1 MNQVPSCSAI
11 DTGFFITTSGGVK
24 TCCSGQYDLGSI
36 RSQSVIEIFDSEKY
50 IDVRNALVN
59 HQSAD
64 YCKQCDRQESIALG
78 SSQKTIFNQSLP
90 SVGQRKIKQIDIR
103 WSNLCNLACRYCNPH
118 DSSEWAKLHNIPIE
132 SLNRS
137 YIQSVFDTVSENL
150 DYLEEVYLLGG
161 EPLLQKHNET
171 LLDLISGK
179 QKILVV
185 TNLSVNLE
193 KNNVYQKLKK
203 FQNISWSLSF
213 ENVGD
218 KFEYV
223 RHGANWQKFL
233 NNIQILRD
241 DFGTGKIDFHPV
253 YSVWSAVA
261 LDEFYDFAHTF
272 GDFKITWQL
281 CNDAFQSGYDIFTH
295 NEKIKS
301 EAIRQIEKTNVG
313 SSANFFSKVKDK
325 LQTSEGVPQ
334 QNQKF
339 LNWIAESETLLSPN
353 KTFAELWPNLYRLLS
368 E

>member
-36 RSQSVIEIFDSEKY
+36 RSQSVVEIFNSEKY
-50 IDVRNALVN
+50 TDLRRTLVN

-64 YCKQCDRQESIALG
+64 YCRQCDRQESIAPG
-78 SSQKTIFNQSLP
+78 SSQKSVFNQSLP

-103 WSNLCNLACRYCNPH
+103 WSNLCNLACRYCNPY

-137 YIQSVFDTVSENL
+137 YIQSVFDTVAENL

-171 LLDLISGK
+171 LLEILDPDKKIS
-179 QKILVV
+179 II

-193 KNNVYQKLKK
+193 KNAVYQKLKR

-233 NNIQILRD
+233 NNIQILKD
-241 DFGTGKIDFHPV
+241 DFGSEKIGFHPV
-253 YSVWSAVA
+253 YSTWSALA
-261 LDEFYDFAHTF
+261 LDEFYDFACKN
-272 GDFKITWQL
+272 DNVKITWQI
-281 CNDAFQSGYDIFTH
+281 CNDTFESGYDIFAH
-295 NEKIKS
+295 SEKIKYQ
-301 EAIRQIEKTNVG
+301 AIQQIEKTDVG
-313 SSANFFSKVKDK
+313 SAAGFFDQVRDK
-325 LQTSEGVPQ
+325 LLTTDCLPRH
-334 QNQKF
+334 NLKF
-339 LNWIAESETLLSPN
+339 LNWITETESLLPPK
-353 KTFAELWPNLYRLLS
+353 KTFASLWPNLYRLLS